1 MLETHLRQDR
11 QTVKLGLIKVTK
23 DLFPDETFET
33 VCSIQE
39 SVFCQLANSALSAR
53 EVKQIELKLQD
64 WIKGDYPIELIDD
77 KDGYYHYKVNNMVI
91 KSVHPANPKSSMVD
105 LFRIIPF
112 FSGYVVDFLKE
123 YSETTMPFTMPQK
136 LAATYA
142 KSQRWLANINIQ
154 MVTDANCFIAEG
166 RYLELINMAEALQEK
181 EIADI
186 ADMVLKERR
195 AVRVIL
201 IAGPSSSG
209 KTTFSHRLSTQL
221 RVNGLTPVPLAL
233 DDYFLN
239 RDQTPTD
246 EKGNYDFDT
255 LEALDLKLLDQ
266 QIEQLIN
273 GDTVETPIF
282 DFVSGLRSEKT
293 RRLSLGASEI
303 LVIEGIHALNPALIS
318 NLTMTKSV
326 FFKIYVSALFGLNI
340 DYMNRVPT
348 TEVRLIRRIVRDEK
362 FRSLSPEKTL
372 TQWPS
377 VRRGENKHIFKYQE
391 ECDVMFN
398 SSLLYEMNALR
409 TFAECALKKIKP
421 ESPHY
426 ATQQRLM
433 RLLSFFEPIDLS
445 QVPFNSILREFIG
458 GNIFP
463 PSKHEANIAL
473 HKKITEES
481 CSCPIKK
488 TQEYKK

>member
-11 QTVKLGLIKVTK
+11 QTVKLGLIKVIN
-23 DLFPDETFET
+23 DLFPGETFET

-39 SVFCQLANSALSAR
+39 GVFCQLANSALSER
-53 EVKQIELKLQD
+53 EVRQIDLKLRE
-64 WIKGDYPIELIDD
+64 WIQADNPIYLIED
-77 KDGYYHYKVNNMVI
+77 KDGYYHYKVDNLII
-91 KSVHPANPKSSMVD
+91 KSVHPANARSSMVD

-112 FSGYVVDFLKE
+112 SPGYVVDFLKDK
-123 YSETTMPFTMPQK
+123 SELNNTFTMPQR

-142 KSQRWLANINIQ
+142 KSQRWLSNINIE
-154 MVTDANCFIAEG
+154 MVTDTNRYITEG

-186 ADMVLKERR
+186 ADMVLRERR

-239 RDQTPTD
+239 RDQTPRD
-246 EKGNYDFDT
+246 EDGNYDFDT

-266 QIEQLIN
+266 QIEQLIK
-273 GDTVETPIF
+273 GETVETPIF
-282 DFVSGLRSEKT
+282 DFASGVRSDKT
-293 RRLSLGASEI
+293 RKLGLGPSEI

-318 NLTMTKSV
+318 NLAMTKSV

-372 TQWPS
+372 TQWSS

-409 TFAECALKKIKP
+409 TFAESALKKVQR

-426 ATQQRLM
+426 ATQLRLM

-463 PSKHEANIAL
+463 PSKHEANIEL
-473 HKKITEES
+473 HKKMTTET
-481 CSCPIKK
+481 CSCPIKR
-488 TQEYKK
+488 

>member
-11 QTVKLGLIKVTK
+11 QTVKLGLIKVIN
-23 DLFPDETFET
+23 DLFPGETFET

-39 SVFCQLANSALSAR
+39 GVFCQLANSALSER
-53 EVKQIELKLQD
+53 EVRQIDLKLRE
-64 WIKGDYPIELIDD
+64 WIEADNPIYLIED
-77 KDGYYHYKVNNMVI
+77 KDGYYHYKVDNLII
-91 KSVHPANPKSSMVD
+91 KSVHPANARSSMVD

-112 FSGYVVDFLKE
+112 SPGYVVDFLKDK
-123 YSETTMPFTMPQK
+123 SELNNTFTMPQR

-142 KSQRWLANINIQ
+142 KSQRWLSNINIE
-154 MVTDANCFIAEG
+154 MVTDTNRYITEG

-186 ADMVLKERR
+186 ADMVLRERR

-239 RDQTPTD
+239 RDQTPRD
-246 EKGNYDFDT
+246 EDGNYDFDT

-266 QIEQLIN
+266 QIEQLIK
-273 GDTVETPIF
+273 GETVETPIF
-282 DFVSGLRSEKT
+282 DFASGVRSDKT
-293 RRLSLGASEI
+293 RKLGLGPSEI

-318 NLTMTKSV
+318 NLAMTKSV

-372 TQWPS
+372 TQWSS

-409 TFAECALKKIKP
+409 TFAESALKKVQR

-426 ATQQRLM
+426 ATQLRLM

-463 PSKHEANIAL
+463 PSKHEANIEL
-473 HKKITEES
+473 HKKMTTET
-481 CSCPIKK
+481 CSCPIKR
-488 TQEYKK
+488 

>member
-11 QTVKLGLIKVTK
+11 QTVKLGLIKVIN
-23 DLFPDETFET
+23 DLFPGETFET

-39 SVFCQLANSALSAR
+39 GVFCQLANSALSER
-53 EVKQIELKLQD
+53 EVRQIDLKLRE
-64 WIKGDYPIELIDD
+64 WIQADNPIYLIED
-77 KDGYYHYKVNNMVI
+77 KDGYYHYKVDNLII
-91 KSVHPANPKSSMVD
+91 KSVHPANARSSMVD

-112 FSGYVVDFLKE
+112 SPGYVVDFLKDK
-123 YSETTMPFTMPQK
+123 SELNNTFTMPQR

-142 KSQRWLANINIQ
+142 KSQRWLSNINIE
-154 MVTDANCFIAEG
+154 MVTDTNRYITEG

-186 ADMVLKERR
+186 ADMVLRERR

-239 RDQTPTD
+239 RDQTPRD
-246 EKGNYDFDT
+246 EDGNYDFDT

-266 QIEQLIN
+266 QIEQLIK
-273 GDTVETPIF
+273 GETVETPIF
-282 DFVSGLRSEKT
+282 DFASGVRSDKT
-293 RRLSLGASEI
+293 RKLGLGPSEI

-318 NLTMTKSV
+318 NLAMTKSV

-372 TQWPS
+372 TQWSS

-391 ECDVMFN
+391 ECDVIFN

-409 TFAECALKKIKP
+409 TFAESALKKVQR

-426 ATQQRLM
+426 ATQLRLM

-463 PSKHEANIAL
+463 PSKHEANIEL
-473 HKKITEES
+473 HKKMTTET
-481 CSCPIKK
+481 CSCPIKR
-488 TQEYKK
+488 

>member
-1 MLETHLRQDR
+1 
-11 QTVKLGLIKVTK
+11 
-23 DLFPDETFET
+23 
-33 VCSIQE
+33 
-39 SVFCQLANSALSAR
+39 
-53 EVKQIELKLQD
+53 
-64 WIKGDYPIELIDD
+64 
-77 KDGYYHYKVNNMVI
+77 
-91 KSVHPANPKSSMVD
+91 
-105 LFRIIPF
+105 
-112 FSGYVVDFLKE
+112 
-123 YSETTMPFTMPQK
+123 
-136 LAATYA
+136 
-142 KSQRWLANINIQ
+142 
-154 MVTDANCFIAEG
+154 
-166 RYLELINMAEALQEK
+166 
-181 EIADI
+181 
-186 ADMVLKERR
+186 MVLRERR

-239 RDQTPTD
+239 RDQTPRD
-246 EKGNYDFDT
+246 EDGNYDFDT

-266 QIEQLIN
+266 QIEQLIK
-273 GDTVETPIF
+273 GETVETPIF
-282 DFVSGLRSEKT
+282 DFASGVRSDKT
-293 RRLSLGASEI
+293 RKLGLGPSEI

-318 NLTMTKSV
+318 NLAMTKSV

-372 TQWPS
+372 TQWSS

-409 TFAECALKKIKP
+409 TFAESALKKVQR

-426 ATQQRLM
+426 ATQLRLM

-463 PSKHEANIAL
+463 PSKHEANIEL
-473 HKKITEES
+473 HKKMTTET
-481 CSCPIKK
+481 CSCPIKR
-488 TQEYKK
+488 

>member
-11 QTVKLGLIKVTK
+11 QTVKLGLIKVTN
-23 DLFPDETFET
+23 DLFPGETFET

-39 SVFCQLANSALSAR
+39 GVFCQLAASSLSER
-53 EVKQIELKLQD
+53 EVRQIDLKLRE
-64 WIKGDYPIELIDD
+64 WIQADNPIYLIED
-77 KDGYYHYKVNNMVI
+77 KDGYYHYKVDGLII
-91 KSVHPANPKSSMVD
+91 KSVHPANTRSSMVD

-112 FSGYVVDFLKE
+112 SSGYVVDFLKDK
-123 YSETTMPFTMPQK
+123 SELKSTFTMPQR

-142 KSQRWLANINIQ
+142 KSQQWLTNINIEL
-154 MVTDANCFIAEG
+154 VTDTNRYITEG
-166 RYLELINMAEALQEK
+166 RYLELINIAEALQEK

-186 ADMVLKERR
+186 ADMVLRERR

-209 KTTFSHRLSTQL
+209 KTTFAHRLSTQL
-221 RVNGLTPVPLAL
+221 RVNGLNPVPLAL

-239 RDQTPTD
+239 RDQTPID
-246 EKGNYDFDT
+246 EEGNYDFDT
-255 LEALDLKLLDQ
+255 LEALDLKLLEQ
-266 QIEQLIN
+266 QLEQLIN
-273 GDTVETPIF
+273 GKTVETPIF
-282 DFVSGLRSEKT
+282 DFASGMRSQKT
-293 RRLSLGASEI
+293 RSLKLGPSEI

-318 NLTMTKSV
+318 NLTKSV

-348 TEVRLIRRIVRDEK
+348 TEVRLIRRIVRDEQ
-362 FRSLSPEKTL
+362 FRNLSPERTL
-372 TQWPS
+372 SQWSS
-377 VRRGENKHIFKYQE
+377 VRRGEDKHIFKYQE

-409 TFAECALKKIKP
+409 TFAENALKKVP
-421 ESPHY
+421 SDSTHY
-426 ATQQRLM
+426 ATQLRLM

-463 PSKHEANIAL
+463 QSKHDANIELSRKMIVAN
-473 HKKITEES
+473 
-481 CSCPIKK
+481 CSCPLNNK
-488 TQEYKK
+488 

>member
-11 QTVKLGLIKVTK
+11 QTVKLGLIKVIN
-23 DLFPDETFET
+23 DLFPGETFET

-39 SVFCQLANSALSAR
+39 GVFCQLAGSALSER
-53 EVKQIELKLQD
+53 EVRQIDLKLRE
-64 WIKGDYPIELIDD
+64 WIKADNPIYLIED
-77 KDGYYHYKVNNMVI
+77 KDGYYHYKVDNLII
-91 KSVHPANPKSSMVD
+91 KSVHPANTGSSMVD

-112 FSGYVVDFLKE
+112 SPGYVVDFLKDK
-123 YSETTMPFTMPQK
+123 SELNNTFTMPQR

-142 KSQRWLANINIQ
+142 KSQHWLANINIE
-154 MVTDANCFIAEG
+154 MVTDTNRYITEG
-166 RYLELINMAEALQEK
+166 RHLELINIAEALQEK

-186 ADMVLKERR
+186 ADMVLRERR

-209 KTTFSHRLSTQL
+209 KTTFAHRLSTQL
-221 RVNGLTPVPLAL
+221 RVNGLNPVPLAL

-239 RDQTPTD
+239 RDQTPID
-246 EKGNYDFDT
+246 KEGNYDFDT
-255 LEALDLKLLDQ
+255 LEALDLKLLEK

-273 GDTVETPIF
+273 GKTVETPIF
-282 DFVSGLRSEKT
+282 DFASGMRSQKT
-293 RRLSLGASEI
+293 RSLKLGPSEI

-318 NLTMTKSV
+318 NLTKSV

-348 TEVRLIRRIVRDEK
+348 TEVRLIRRIVRDDQ
-362 FRSLSPEKTL
+362 FRALSPERTL

-377 VRRGENKHIFKYQE
+377 VRRGEDKHIFKYQE

-409 TFAECALKKIKP
+409 TFAENALKKIP
-421 ESPHY
+421 PDSTHY
-426 ATQQRLM
+426 ATQLRLM

-463 PSKHEANIAL
+463 SSSHDANIELSRKMTA
-473 HKKITEES
+473 EN
-481 CSCPIKK
+481 CSCPLNNK
-488 TQEYKK
+488 

>member
-11 QTVKLGLIKVTK
+11 QTVKLGLIKVIN
-23 DLFPDETFET
+23 DLFPGETFET

-39 SVFCQLANSALSAR
+39 GVFCQLANSALSER
-53 EVKQIELKLQD
+53 EVRQIDLKLRE
-64 WIKGDYPIELIDD
+64 WIQADNPIYLIED
-77 KDGYYHYKVNNMVI
+77 KDGYYHYKVDNLII
-91 KSVHPANPKSSMVD
+91 KSVHPANARSSMVD

-112 FSGYVVDFLKE
+112 SPGYVVDFLKDK
-123 YSETTMPFTMPQK
+123 SELNNTFTMPQR

-142 KSQRWLANINIQ
+142 KSQRWLSNINIE
-154 MVTDANCFIAEG
+154 MVTDTNRYITEG

-186 ADMVLKERR
+186 ADMVLRERR

-239 RDQTPTD
+239 RDQTPRD
-246 EKGNYDFDT
+246 EDGNYDFDT

-266 QIEQLIN
+266 QIEQLIK
-273 GDTVETPIF
+273 GETVETPIF
-282 DFVSGLRSEKT
+282 DFASGVRSDKT
-293 RRLSLGASEI
+293 RKLGLGPSEI

-318 NLTMTKSV
+318 NLAMTKSV

-372 TQWPS
+372 TQWSS

-391 ECDVMFN
+391 ECDVIFN

-409 TFAECALKKIKP
+409 TFAESALKKVQP
-421 ESPHY
+421 DSPHY
-426 ATQQRLM
+426 ATQLRLM

-463 PSKHEANIAL
+463 SSKHEANIEL
-473 HKKITEES
+473 HKKMTTVT
-481 CSCPIKK
+481 CSCPINR
-488 TQEYKK
+488 

>member
-11 QTVKLGLIKVTK
+11 QTVKLGLIKVIN
-23 DLFPDETFET
+23 DLFPGETFET

-39 SVFCQLANSALSAR
+39 GVFCQLAGSALSER
-53 EVKQIELKLQD
+53 EVR
-64 WIKGDYPIELIDD
+64 LIDRKLREWIQADNPIYLIED
-77 KDGYYHYKVNNMVI
+77 KDGYYHYKVDNLII
-91 KSVHPANPKSSMVD
+91 KSVHPANTRSSMVD

-112 FSGYVVDFLKE
+112 SSGYVVDFIKNE
-123 YSETTMPFTMPQK
+123 SEINSPFKMPQR

-142 KSQRWLANINIQ
+142 KSERWLTNINIEL
-154 MVTDANCFIAEG
+154 VSDANRYITEG
-166 RYLELINMAEALQEK
+166 RHLELINIAEALQEK

-186 ADMVLKERR
+186 ADMVLRERR

-209 KTTFSHRLSTQL
+209 KTTFAHRLSTQL

-246 EKGNYDFDT
+246 EEGNYDFDT
-255 LEALDLKLLDQ
+255 LEALDLDLLDKQ
-266 QIEQLIN
+266 LEQLIK
-273 GDTVETPIF
+273 GETVDTPIF
-282 DFVSGLRSEKT
+282 DFSYGMRSPKT
-293 RRLSLGASEI
+293 RRLTLGPSEI

-318 NLTMTKSV
+318 NLTKSV

-348 TEVRLIRRIVRDEK
+348 TEVRLIRRIVRDER
-362 FRSLSPEKTL
+362 FRALSPEKTL

-377 VRRGENKHIFKYQE
+377 VRRGEDKHIFKYQE

-409 TFAECALKKIKP
+409 TFAESALKMVQP
-421 ESPHY
+421 GSTHY
-426 ATQQRLM
+426 ATQLRLM
-433 RLLSFFEPIDLS
+433 RLLSFFAPLDLS
-445 QVPFNSILREFIG
+445 QLPFNSILREFIG

-463 PSKHEANIAL
+463 PSSHDANIEL
-473 HKKITEES
+473 HKRMTAENI
-481 CSCPIKK
+481 SCPINKK
-488 TQEYKK
+488 